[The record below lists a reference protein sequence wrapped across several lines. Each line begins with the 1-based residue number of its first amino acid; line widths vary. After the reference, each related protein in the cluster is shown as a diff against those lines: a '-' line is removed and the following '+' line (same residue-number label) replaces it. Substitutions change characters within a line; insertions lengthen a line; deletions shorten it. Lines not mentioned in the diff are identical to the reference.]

1 MKKSAV
7 PICPPV
13 EQRLFRVRDA
23 ARYLG
28 VATWFVRTMV
38 WRREIPVVKFGNK
51 FLFDKCDLD
60 AYVEKHKKVA

>member
-1 MKKSAV
+1 MKKNSV
-7 PICPPV
+7 PISTPV
-13 EQRLFRVRDA
+13 EQRLFRIRDA

-28 VATWFVRTMV
+28 STVWFVRSMV

-51 FLFDKCDLD
+51 FLFDKADLD